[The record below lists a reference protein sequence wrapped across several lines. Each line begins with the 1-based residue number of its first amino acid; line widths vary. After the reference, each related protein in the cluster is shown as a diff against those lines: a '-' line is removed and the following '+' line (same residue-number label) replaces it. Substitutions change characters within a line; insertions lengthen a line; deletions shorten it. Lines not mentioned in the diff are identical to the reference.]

1 MEISMVFPFEKDIP
15 DIRDMSGAHPF
26 SLGNSSTGRR
36 RELRAVVAAGLGGE
50 IGFGGDMPWHI
61 PEDLRHFRQLTVG
74 HPVIMGRATW
84 LSLPRRP
91 LPGRRNIVLSRDPGF
106 RAEGA
111 ETAASVEEAIA
122 MCPPPEI
129 PYIIGG
135 GKVYE
140 AAMPWLTRIDLTRV
154 EARFP
159 EADTFFPELQEQ
171 HWIMTGAS
179 ETLVSSCGLS
189 FRFETYESSDN

>member
-1 MEISMVFPFEKDIP
+1 MVFPFEKDIP

-26 SLGNSSTGRR
+26 SLGTSSTGRR
-36 RELRAVVAAGLGGE
+36 LERRAVVAAGLGGE